1 MPHLSLI
8 YLWFL
13 VTMFVQ
19 HVKIYYFSI
28 KTTDYLVWGPHSAE
42 LHAHHPA
49 IIECYFC
56 SVILIDDGPV
66 VQ

>member
-42 LHAHHPA
+42 LHARHPA
-49 IIECYFC
+49 IIESYFC

>member
-1 MPHLSLI
+1 
-8 YLWFL
+8 
-13 VTMFVQ
+13 MFVQ

-49 IIECYFC
+49 IIESYFC